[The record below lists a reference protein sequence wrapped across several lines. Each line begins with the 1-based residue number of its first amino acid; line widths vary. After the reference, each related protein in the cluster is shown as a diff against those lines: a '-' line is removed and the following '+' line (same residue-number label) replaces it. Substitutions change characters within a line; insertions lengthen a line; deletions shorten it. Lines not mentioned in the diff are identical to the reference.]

1 MTTNASPPQ
10 PPSSS
15 AAATTAPASGPAA
28 LVGRH
33 DLAVTDL
40 DVFKVTSPPSG
51 YPTNMRTFY
60 SPEDYVPQVLQSVVS
75 SVSKSI
81 VVAMYGFDDD
91 TLAAMLDTALQ
102 NPAIYVQITLDQS
115 QASGVHE
122 KDLLAKYANDMTG
135 NSVAIGQ
142 SEKGAI
148 MHRKMVIVDGLW
160 RISGST
166 NWSTSGETLQDN
178 ELTVIRDAMVCAEA
192 RPILDIEHDSALK
205 KMAAKRGTPGLMPP
219 PAAPVQAKP
228 TPSAPPAQTSAT
240 LTSRDPDGFQSWRA
254 RRSRPHRAHTLPG
267 RPDSARFDRVSV
279 QTLRRS
285 GARWDSSRS
294 PLRVRS

>member
-1 MTTNASPPQ
+1 VTAN
-10 PPSSS
+10 
-15 AAATTAPASGPAA
+15 AATPPPPPAKATTPAAGPAA
-28 LVGRH
+28 ILGRH
-33 DLAVTDL
+33 DLTITDL
-40 DVFKVTSPPSG
+40 DAFKVTSPPSG

-60 SPEDYVPQVLQSVVS
+60 SPQDHVPQVLQSVVS

-91 TLAAMLDTALQ
+91 VLAAMLDTALR

-115 QASGVHE
+115 QAAGLHE

-205 KMAAKRGTPGLMPP
+205 HMAAKR
-219 PAAPVQAKP
+219 
-228 TPSAPPAQTSAT
+228 STS
-240 LTSRDPDGFQSWRA
+240 
-254 RRSRPHRAHTLPG
+254 
-267 RPDSARFDRVSV
+267 
-279 QTLRRS
+279 
-285 GARWDSSRS
+285 
-294 PLRVRS
+294 

>member
-1 MTTNASPPQ
+1 MTTKAPQ
-10 PPSSS
+10 P
-15 AAATTAPASGPAA
+15 AKATTPGAGPAA
-28 LVGRH
+28 IVGRH
-33 DLAVTDL
+33 GLAVTDL
-40 DVFKVTSPPSG
+40 DVFKVTSPASG

-91 TLAAMLDTALQ
+91 VLAAMLDTALQ

-115 QASGVHE
+115 QAAGMHE

-135 NSVAIGQ
+135 NSVAIGH
-142 SEKGAI
+142 SERGGAI

-178 ELTVIRDAMVCAEA
+178 ELTIIRDAMVCAEA

-205 KMAAKRGTPGLMPP
+205 QMAAKRGTP
-219 PAAPVQAKP
+219 
-228 TPSAPPAQTSAT
+228 
-240 LTSRDPDGFQSWRA
+240 
-254 RRSRPHRAHTLPG
+254 
-267 RPDSARFDRVSV
+267 
-279 QTLRRS
+279 
-285 GARWDSSRS
+285 
-294 PLRVRS
+294 

>member
-1 MTTNASPPQ
+1 MTTNASPP
-10 PPSSS
+10 S
-15 AAATTAPASGPAA
+15 AATTAPGSGPAA

-91 TLAAMLDTALQ
+91 VLAAMLDTALQ

-115 QASGVHE
+115 QASGAHE

-205 KMAAKRGTPGLMPP
+205 KMAAKRGTP
-219 PAAPVQAKP
+219 
-228 TPSAPPAQTSAT
+228 
-240 LTSRDPDGFQSWRA
+240 
-254 RRSRPHRAHTLPG
+254 
-267 RPDSARFDRVSV
+267 
-279 QTLRRS
+279 
-285 GARWDSSRS
+285 
-294 PLRVRS
+294 

>member
-1 MTTNASPPQ
+1 MTTNASPP
-10 PPSSS
+10 S
-15 AAATTAPASGPAA
+15 AATTAPGSGPAT

-205 KMAAKRGTPGLMPP
+205 KMAAKRGTP
-219 PAAPVQAKP
+219 
-228 TPSAPPAQTSAT
+228 
-240 LTSRDPDGFQSWRA
+240 
-254 RRSRPHRAHTLPG
+254 
-267 RPDSARFDRVSV
+267 
-279 QTLRRS
+279 
-285 GARWDSSRS
+285 
-294 PLRVRS
+294 

>member
-1 MTTNASPPQ
+1 MTTNASPPPPPQ
-10 PPSSS
+10 PPPS

-28 LVGRH
+28 LIGRH

-91 TLAAMLDTALQ
+91 VLAAMLDTALQ

-115 QASGVHE
+115 QASGAHE

-205 KMAAKRGTPGLMPP
+205 KMAAKRGTP
-219 PAAPVQAKP
+219 
-228 TPSAPPAQTSAT
+228 
-240 LTSRDPDGFQSWRA
+240 
-254 RRSRPHRAHTLPG
+254 
-267 RPDSARFDRVSV
+267 
-279 QTLRRS
+279 
-285 GARWDSSRS
+285 
-294 PLRVRS
+294 